1 MAEEKQ
7 TPEQKD
13 QETLMAA
20 MGLIANGGNA
30 KSLAF
35 EAIRL
40 AKTGDIE
47 GAREKLKESD
57 KSLLEAHNSQTS
69 MLTQEAQGD
78 HMHVTL
84 LVVHSQDHLMN
95 AITFRDLAGEMV
107 DLYEKLYNSGAL
119 KKEDK

>member
-1 MAEEKQ
+1 
-7 TPEQKD
+7 
-13 QETLMAA
+13 MAA

-40 AKTGDIE
+40 AKKGDIE
-47 GAREKLKESD
+47 GARAKLKESD
-57 KSLLEAHNSQTS
+57 ASLLEAHNSQTG
-69 MLTQEAQGD
+69 MLTEEAQGH
-78 HMHVTL
+78 HMNVTL

-107 DLYEKLYNSGAL
+107 DLYEKLYQSGSL
-119 KKEDK
+119 KK